1 MREIKFR
8 GKRLDNGEWVY
19 GWVVVDWHG
28 NPYIITEFG
37 TDITCCSDCGS
48 NDQAAYE
55 VYPETVGQFTG
66 LTDKN
71 GKKIFEGDI
80 IEIGGYKYV
89 IMYGEFDSNVIKKYC
104 EFYGCKKHHKGYGLF
119 ARCGDNDCII
129 ENNRAMAVIG
139 NIHENPELLK
149 ENGQ

>member
-8 GKRLDNGEWVY
+8 GKREDNGEWVY
-19 GWVVVDWHG
+19 GAFIPDATEPTHG
-28 NPYIITEFG
+28 DMVTWGFIRYYDKYSSKMVTTEV
-37 TDITCCSDCGS
+37 
-48 NDQAAYE
+48 E
-55 VYPETVGQFTG
+55 RETVGQFTG

-104 EFYGCKKHHKGYGLF
+104 EFYECKKHHKGYGLF
-119 ARCGDNDCII
+119 ARCDDDDCII